1 MAREGTK
8 TFDSAKTLACSTF
21 TRKRFFLMS
30 SVWAWLAGLLLEQFF
45 NAPSFVDVSV
55 ALNDPNVYQN
65 IQQIGDAQPDYLMWG
80 ADPQSP
86 YYVVECK
93 GCQTNSSTSMDQ
105 LRRGLEQVPSLVF
118 GAGTRPVVTLVVA
131 TFMANERTTVYVLDP
146 PSDDASDSHRP
157 RRPQDDKVSERI
169 GKRSWRITNPAEFEK
184 RTQLSKESE
193 LLKWAGQ
200 FNKALERDRYLTRRE
215 TIPTM
220 QDFDLDTR
228 ETNIATYKGCWWPLF
243 SELGYQKLRLFTGV
257 EEELL
262 ARVVEASPEV
272 RGAAKAIQDRVS
284 ERRLHQESPYESL
297 SSNGTCMIVE
307 GLE

>member
-1 MAREGTK
+1 M
-8 TFDSAKTLACSTF
+8 
-21 TRKRFFLMS
+21 
-30 SVWAWLAGLLLEQFF
+30 AGLLLEQLL

-65 IQQIGDAQPDYLMWG
+65 VQQVGEAQPDYLMWG
-80 ADPQSP
+80 TDPQSP

-105 LRRGLEQVPSLVF
+105 LRRGLEQIPSLVF

-146 PSDDASDSHRP
+146 PDDDTSDPHPPHRP
-157 RRPQDDKVSERI
+157 DDEKVSERI
-169 GKRSWRITNPAEFEK
+169 GERSWRITNPGEFEK
-184 RTQLSKESE
+184 RTQLSRESE

-200 FNKALERDRYLTRRE
+200 FNKSLARDKYLTRRD
-215 TIPTM
+215 IVPTM
-220 QDFDLDTR
+220 QDFDLETR
-228 ETNIATYKGCWWPLF
+228 KTNIASYKGCWWPLF

-262 ARVVEASPEV
+262 ARIAEASPEV
-272 RGAAKAIQDRVS
+272 HAASKAIQDRVS
-284 ERRLHQESPYESL
+284 ERGLRQEFPYESL
-297 SSNGTCMIVE
+297 SRNGTCMIVD
-307 GLE
+307 GVD